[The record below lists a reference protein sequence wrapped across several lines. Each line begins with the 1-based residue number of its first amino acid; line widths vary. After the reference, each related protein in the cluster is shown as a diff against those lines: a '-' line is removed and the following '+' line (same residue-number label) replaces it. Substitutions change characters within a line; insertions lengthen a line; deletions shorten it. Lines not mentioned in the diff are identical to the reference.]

1 MRKKVLFYGLSA
13 IMMAACSSDDSISL
27 DSSSINASE
36 NARYMAISLV
46 SNDQTTRSAATRSG
60 ESEDDPEV
68 ITTSSEEYADE
79 YDIRSAQDIIFYFF
93 DANGNPFTVSGENNY
108 VTGSDV
114 YVYDS
119 NSSDTDYKKTGTSSE
134 STDNSGN
141 TDPTYDYSISYD
153 NTGTDASTTSSILIV
168 LEKKSGDTPSQ
179 VVAVVNNTD
188 GTTYNKIP
196 LDELRAK
203 IVEKKTL
210 DDKVTTEGTVQSVT
224 SCEYGTTLAEGATHY
239 EQINDETTKKYFTMS
254 NSAYQ
259 DASGGC
265 VYATA
270 ILPENIKT
278 SATDAAESPVNIY
291 VERLVAKVTSEA
303 STDDLVIKDTEN
315 SSNVL
320 SINVNDNKAS
330 NKVATYTNM
339 KIKLWG
345 WKLYNTTTSTKL
357 IKGLDG
363 KSTGSTSST
372 VYYWPEGISDW
383 NSTSAHR
390 SYWSAMTHSK
400 LYGTADDYVEINNR
414 SLSFDQILAEK
425 GKEADYTF
433 ENTLPDEQITK
444 NDTVIDNHTGVVYAA
459 QILDAEGAPLSLA
472 RWLSQY
478 YTIDNLKES
487 VTKVLAN
494 KLYTRTENQEQVT
507 EGTKSYYTDAN
518 SNMYYEEDGTYYKA
532 TDINAET
539 FEVYTGSTDNLTPLM
554 KNSGTYTYTAITA
567 DDVEFINDQ
576 TEYGGY
582 SYNVAPKLTKEAAKK
597 TWYNKETGDAYAKD
611 SKYNTSVT
619 STSGT
624 TVSDILN
631 SVPKAQIWANGYCYY
646 YTQIKH
652 PITVDG
658 QTTVPAVVRN
668 HWYKLTV
675 NGIKG
680 LGTPVF
686 NTADGFDPI
695 KPVDSNWYLDA
706 QIHVLGWK
714 AVSQDVTLE

>member
-60 ESEDDPEV
+60 DSEDDPEV

-79 YDIRSAQDIIFYFF
+79 YGIRSAQDIIFYFF

-259 DASGGC
+259 DASGDC

-278 SATDAAESPVNIY
+278 SATDAAASPVNIY
-291 VERLVAKVTSEA
+291 VERLVAKVTSEG

-315 SSNVL
+315 SNNVL
-320 SINVNDNKAS
+320 SITVTDDNAE

-363 KSTGSTSST
+363 LDDENAG
-372 VYYWPEGISDW
+372 YYWPKGISDW
-383 NSTSAHR
+383 NSTSDHR

-400 LYGTADDYVEINNR
+400 LYGTANDYVEINNR

-425 GKEADYTF
+425 GKTEDYTF
-433 ENTLPDEQITK
+433 ENTLPDEQDTK
-444 NDTVIDNHTGVVYAA
+444 KDTLIDNHTGVVYAA
-459 QILDAEGAPLSLA
+459 QILDSEGAPLPLA

-494 KLYTRTENQEQVT
+494 KLYTRTENT
-507 EGTKSYYTDAN
+507 
-518 SNMYYEEDGTYYKA
+518 
-532 TDINAET
+532 
-539 FEVYTGSTDNLTPLM
+539 
-554 KNSGTYTYTAITA
+554 GTYTYTAITA
-567 DDVEFINDQ
+567 DDIEFINDQ
-576 TEYGGY
+576 TEHNGS

-597 TWYNKETGDAYAKD
+597 TWYNKETGVAYTAD

-619 STSGT
+619 SETET
-624 TVSDILN
+624 TVNDILN
-631 SVPKAQIWANGYCYY
+631 SVPKAQIWTNGYCYY

-652 PITVDG
+652 PITEDG
-658 QTTVPAVVRN
+658 SETVPAVVRN